1 MKKIQLFRT
10 VAILIVIFNVLNYF
24 IMASAYTGFNVKESA
39 TLFDYTFIIFTNIEG
54 QYHVIGAASDNAFLP
69 VIILLLVDLYLAYVL
84 ILCVPKYG
92 DYMNMP
98 YKRIYFP
105 CFIGTM
111 LHLLLFVFSVPSSS
125 HDESY
130 FMMIGRGMLLNPLY
144 IIGYLVIL
152 WMFYRI
158 KRKEIT
164 CNSSIKTKL
173 NVYDVIV
180 LGILIELVLSF
191 FYVTLV
197 NRLVIRGINRDGI
210 KYTSYYGNLFFS
222 QLMMMFKEKN
232 YYNLSGK
239 VESYPYMIIPLII
252 LIAQILLAIFKPKGK
267 IIMIGCLSLISV
279 VVMTI
284 GLGDMCDSIYTN
296 YISTNSRNFFDLVGI
311 GYYYIILLNISII
324 VFYLMSIKYYDYI
337 IVGAHEM
344 EDIVN
349 MDRIKKDE
357 EENEKNVEVIDE
369 INKENEELL
378 EKESD

>member
-10 VAILIVIFNVLNYF
+10 IAILIVVFNILNYF

-39 TLFDYTFIIFTNIEG
+39 TLFDYTFINFTNIEG
-54 QYHVIGAASDNAFLP
+54 RYHVIGSASDNAFLP
-69 VIILLLVDLYLAYVL
+69 VILILFVDLYLVYVL
-84 ILCVPKYG
+84 VMCTPKYG

-98 YKRIYFP
+98 YKKIYFP

-130 FMMIGRGMLLNPLY
+130 FMMIGRGMLLNPIY

-152 WMFYRI
+152 WMFYKI
-158 KRKEIT
+158 KRKELT
-164 CNSSIKTKL
+164 CNCRIKTKL
-173 NVYDVIV
+173 NVYDVTV

-197 NRLVIRGINRDGI
+197 NRLVIRGVNRDGI

-222 QLMMMFKEKN
+222 QIMMIFKQKN

-239 VESYPYMIIPLII
+239 VEGYPYMIIPLII
-252 LIAQILLAIFKPKGK
+252 LIVQILLAIFKPKGK
-267 IIMIGCLSLISV
+267 AIMIGCLSLISII
-279 VVMTI
+279 TLTL
-284 GLGDMCDSIYTN
+284 GLADMCDSIYPN
-296 YISTNSRNFFDLVGI
+296 YISQNSRNFFDLVGI
-311 GYYYIILLNISII
+311 GYYYIIILNIAILCIYLLSRTYNDSII
-324 VFYLMSIKYYDYI
+324 I
-337 IVGAHEM
+337 GAHEM

-349 MDRIKKDE
+349 MDRIRKDE
-357 EENEKNVEVIDE
+357 EDKKKKSNEVNDDNMENEN
-369 INKENEELL
+369 NKGNEQE
-378 EKESD
+378 

>member
-10 VAILIVIFNVLNYF
+10 IAILIVIFNILNYF

-39 TLFDYTFIIFTNIEG
+39 TLFDYTFINFTNIEG
-54 QYHVIGAASDNAFLP
+54 RYHVIGSASDNAFLP
-69 VIILLLVDLYLAYVL
+69 VILLLFVDLYLAYVL

-158 KRKEIT
+158 KRKELT
-164 CNSSIKTKL
+164 CNCSIKTKL
-173 NVYDVIV
+173 NVYDVVV

-191 FYVTLV
+191 FYVSLV
-197 NRLVIRGINRDGI
+197 NRLVIRGIDRDGL
-210 KYTSYYGNLFFS
+210 KYSAYYGNLFFS
-222 QLMMMFKEKN
+222 QLMMIFKEKN
-232 YYNLSGK
+232 YYNLSGN
-239 VESYPYMIIPLII
+239 VEGYPYMIIPLII

-267 IIMIGCLSLISV
+267 IIMIGCLSLVSV

-284 GLGDMCDSIYTN
+284 GLCDMCDSVYTN
-296 YISTNSRNFFDLVGI
+296 YISANSRNFFDLVGI
-311 GYYYIILLNISII
+311 GFYYIIILNIFII
-324 VFYLMSIKYYDYI
+324 LIYLMSIKYYDYI
-337 IVGAHEM
+337 IVGAHEI

-357 EENEKNVEVIDE
+357 EENKKNIEKIDE
-369 INKENEELL
+369 NNKENEELL